1 MGQGV
6 VVPDPTPAA
15 AASPLRVLEA
25 DDAHRLLDL
34 IVACDVA
41 DDGEPDYTLEDVEDD
56 LRRRGWRGWGI
67 EGDDGRLLAYGWVEK
82 RDNQASVHGDVR
94 VHPEADAGFA
104 QPLLQQVRA
113 EAARLDPGGGL
124 MVPVSANS
132 HRARGWLAAAGG
144 TVVRHFWRMVIDLES
159 DVDAS
164 RLPDG
169 VTIEQPGDDVDQLR
183 TVHRVIDT
191 AFLDHFGSVPSD
203 FETWLERQR
212 SSPGADLGLWWL
224 VRVADVPA
232 AALIARMWPDTG
244 WVQGLGTLE
253 EFRGRGLA
261 RLLLLTAFAEFRRR
275 GQPKVSLG
283 VDAASPTGALALY
296 ESVGMRRALEVLM
309 VELPALPVTP

>member
-6 VVPDPTPAA
+6 VVPDPTPTATA
-15 AASPLRVLEA
+15 LSVRAVES

-41 DDGEPDYTLEDVEDD
+41 DDGEPDYTLDDVEDD
-56 LRRRGWRGWGI
+56 LRRPGWRGWAIDGS
-67 EGDDGRLLAYGWVEK
+67 DGRLVAYGWVEK
-82 RDNQASVHGDVR
+82 RDNQAHVHGDVR
-94 VHPEADAGFA
+94 VHPDADAALA
-104 QPLLQQVRA
+104 QPLLDQVRA
-113 EAARLDPGGGL
+113 EAARLDPGGRL
-124 MVPVSANS
+124 QVPVSANS
-132 HRARGWLAAAGG
+132 HRARQWLAAAGG
-144 TVVRHFWRMVIDLES
+144 TVVRHFWRMAIDLEA
-159 DVDAS
+159 DVEAPP
-164 RLPDG
+164 LPDG
-169 VTIEQPGDDVDQLR
+169 VTLEHPGDDLEQLR

-191 AFLDHFGSVPSD
+191 AFLDHFGSVPSEFD
-203 FETWLERQR
+203 TWLERQR
-212 SSPGADLGLWWL
+212 TSPGADLGLWWL
-224 VRVADVPA
+224 ARADDVPA
-232 AALIARMWPDTG
+232 AALIGRMWPDTG

-253 EFRGRGLA
+253 GFRGRGLA